1 MFLRSTCHNFSWLN
15 SSSVVMKTS
24 IWLIFVGQILD
35 CPCRTTKKKLRWHSL
50 LMVAFNHRSFWGH
63 EINLLEGL
71 KPWFHPIKWVIYF
84 ILRFQTC
91 LQRCC
96 RKFMGSS
103 KVQKEPHFRGEVDTP
118 SQPSSDLTQPWHRH
132 SCGQRELES
141 NRFPDGT
148 PMPAGLWSKT
158 STERRLT
165 HVCKE

>member
-1 MFLRSTCHNFSWLN
+1 
-15 SSSVVMKTS
+15 MKTS

-35 CPCRTTKKKLRWHSL
+35 CPCRTTKKRLRWYSL